1 MLGWVFL
8 TFEFFGNSVDVEF
21 KRALS
26 YEFYTTMFG
35 SNEITWMGWR
45 ILGDWSFEYSMV
57 NEEEKEERTCV
68 SRKK

>member
-1 MLGWVFL
+1 MLGGYFSRSN
-8 TFEFFGNSVDVEF
+8 FFGNSVDVEV

-35 SNEITWMGWR
+35 SNEMTWMGWR

>member
-1 MLGWVFL
+1 
-8 TFEFFGNSVDVEF
+8 
-21 KRALS
+21 
-26 YEFYTTMFG
+26 MFG
-35 SNEITWMGWR
+35 SNEMTWMGWR